1 MFGANDPHSL
11 PGVYAGTEQLEHK
24 LLIDIG
30 RHPRCTDPHTDLRSG
45 QLCRLH
51 SFHGGEI
58 PGKRIFLFGRQRCLQ
73 RLQHTQLFAHI
84 AGQKFLSSDIGI
96 CRQIKLHRT
105 DLLRC
110 KTATDIPVNDPG
122 KLLHQLVLT
131 FTGQLRHKA
140 EIHLRFFGERYR
152 QRLRCRIHLRD
163 RLMRA
168 NGALGEHIRLAGEI
182 AFVVQHLQRA
192 QQRIAAVIRKGKVVA
207 TGVKPP
213 VFFDIGIVQ
222 PVQLLLLA
230 PDDLIGM
237 VLRLVL
243 DELTGAV
250 PQGDHAAHSVLG
262 GQRQFDRLHAA
273 VNAEIQLAVYAGK
286 AVITHIWVGG
296 NG

>member
-1 MFGANDPHSL
+1 M
-11 PGVYAGTEQLEHK
+11 
-24 LLIDIG
+24 
-30 RHPRCTDPHTDLRSG
+30 
-45 QLCRLH
+45 
-51 SFHGGEI
+51 
-58 PGKRIFLFGRQRCLQ
+58 Q

-84 AGQKFLSSDIGI
+84 AGQKFFGGDIRVG
-96 CRQIKLHRT
+96 RKVKLRRA
-105 DLLRC
+105 DLLRG
-110 KTATDIPVNDPG
+110 KTASDIPVNDPG
-122 KLLHQLVLT
+122 KLLHQLVLA
-131 FTGQLRHKA
+131 FTGQLRHKT

-152 QRLRCRIHLRD
+152 QRLRCRIHPRD

-207 TGVKPP
+207 AGVKPP

-262 GQRQFDRLHAA
+262 GQRQLDRLHAA
-273 VNAEIQLAVYAGK
+273 VDAEIQLAVYAGK
-286 AVITHIWVGG
+286 AVITHIRVGG
-296 NG
+296 DE